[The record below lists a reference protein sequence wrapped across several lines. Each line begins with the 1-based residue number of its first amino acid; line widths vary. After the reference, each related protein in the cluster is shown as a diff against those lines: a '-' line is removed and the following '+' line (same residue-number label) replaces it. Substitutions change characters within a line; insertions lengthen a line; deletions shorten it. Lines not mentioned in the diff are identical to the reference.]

1 LPFSFPSPPLTIV
14 ASGLVACTVAIAA
27 NSVIFAFATNCA
39 FSADVSLNAITEKRL
54 KQEGHTIDCC
64 FDGESGLYYAQSL
77 EYDCIVLDLMLPK
90 VNGITLL
97 KKIRQQGNKA
107 KVIILTARDSIEDRV
122 KGLDAGADDYL
133 VKPFSFDEL
142 SARIRALI
150 RRQTDVVD
158 SLLGI
163 DDLIMNT
170 NNHTV
175 FRGGK
180 NIVLTSKEYALLE
193 YLLRNQGSVLTRS
206 QIIDHVWNFEFDYDS
221 NIVDVYIRYLRGKI
235 DKGYETSLIHIIRGF
250 GYVMRC
256 GNE

>member
-1 LPFSFPSPPLTIV
+1 MRILIV
-14 ASGLVACTVAIAA
+14 ED
-27 NSVIFAFATNCA
+27 
-39 FSADVSLNAITEKRL
+39 DVLLNEIMEKRL

-64 FDGESGLYYAQSL
+64 FNGENGLDFAQSL

-97 KKIRQQGNKA
+97 KKIRLQGSKA
-107 KVIILTARDSIEDRV
+107 KVIILTAMDSIDDRV

-150 RRQTDVVD
+150 RRQSDVVG
-158 SLLGI
+158 SLLFL
-163 DDLIMNT
+163 DNLEMNI

-175 FRGGK
+175 SRGGK

-193 YLLRNQGSVLTRS
+193 YLLRNQGSVLTRT
-206 QIIDHVWNFEFDYDS
+206 QILDHVWNFEFDYDS

-235 DKGYETSLIHIIRGF
+235 DKGYDTKLIHTIRGF
-250 GYVMRC
+250 GYVIRC